1 MKQKQELQ
9 NKNEEIENLKNQIKK
24 LNTESLST
32 LDILKVE
39 KLKSQ
44 KFQKLYQVNK
54 YHLTAHFLIK
64 FKKFPLNLKTDFK
77 LVFINKTFKM
87 SSKV

>member
-1 MKQKQELQ
+1 MSKDLNLKQKQELQ
-9 NKNEEIENLKNQIKK
+9 NKSEEIENLKNQIKK

-54 YHLTAHFLIK
+54 HNLTAHFLIK
-64 FKKFPLNLKTDFK
+64 FRKISTQPKNRFQVSFHQ
-77 LVFINKTFKM
+77 
-87 SSKV
+87 